1 MATKK
6 TDSSAIDAAMK
17 KVEAKK
23 ADEAKKA
30 AETKVAAPAK
40 KEAAKAPAKKEA
52 AKAPAKKEAAPKKE
66 EAKKAAPAKKAAA
79 PKKEAAKAPAKKAAP
94 AKKSTGVFVKLETS
108 KGDISIDDIVAKIQE
123 QTGKK
128 AVKEVYVQPE
138 NNVVFYVADGADGS
152 VALFD

>member
-30 AETKVAAPAK
+30 AETKVA
-40 KEAAKAPAKKEA
+40 APAKKEA